1 MVSRAITAAVVATAL
16 GFAGQLH
23 ARVRYVVAVS
33 ETTYAMKDWR
43 EVVSVLQTRYGA
55 AIVRYDKSPTR
66 TAAGLAAHKP
76 DYVAFV
82 ARPQEASREFVVDVH
97 RMMRKLDSD
106 PYTDAIWGIVTG
118 YNAGDALRIAKET
131 KPLTITRGASGMGS
145 GLLKN
150 FAFGFASNEG
160 KQYAF
165 FVKKNGQVKQTEVKP
180 DTVKSLVDGFN
191 NDKPECFLTS
201 GHATTRDWQVGYT
214 FKGGQFRC
222 ERGQLY
228 GLTTTNKRH
237 NINSPNPK
245 IYMPVGNC
253 LIGQITGPDCMTT
266 AMIHSA
272 GVRQMIGY
280 TVATWYGF
288 GGWGVRDMFFG
299 RPGQLS
305 FAEAAFFN
313 NQALMHKLVAE
324 HPKVSQVNFPSYDHR
339 QMGRI
344 MSDMAR
350 RYRIVRKNKTT
361 GRLEL
366 DRDAMGLLWDRDTV
380 AFYGDPAWRAEMPKP
395 ATPPPWS
402 QELKAG
408 DGKFTFTVRCA
419 AEGSYPNRPI
429 VQLLPKRLVD
439 IKIVEGADR
448 KPVITDNFIL
458 LPLKGKFA
466 KGDSVKIVFKA
477 KPMPIPE

>member
-1 MVSRAITAAVVATAL
+1 MVV
-16 GFAGQLH
+16 GFTGQLH
-23 ARVRYVVAVS
+23 ARSRYVVVVS
-33 ETTYAMKDWR
+33 EATSALKEWR
-43 EVVSVLQTRYGA
+43 AVVSALQTKYGA
-55 AIVRYDKSPTR
+55 AIVRYDKSPGQAMAKI
-66 TAAGLAAHKP
+66 AACKP
-76 DYVAFV
+76 DYAAFV
-82 ARPQEASREFVVDVH
+82 ARPREASRNFVVKVH
-97 RMMRKLDSD
+97 RMMRRLDSD

-118 YNAGDALRIAKET
+118 YNAGDALRIAKEN
-131 KPLTITRGASGMGS
+131 KPLTITRGASGMGQ

-150 FAFGFASNEG
+150 FDSGFASNEG
-160 KQYAF
+160 RQYAF
-165 FVKKNGQVKQTEVKP
+165 FVKKDGKVTKTEVKP

-191 NDKPECFLTS
+191 NDRPQCFLTS

-222 ERGQLY
+222 EKGQLY

-237 NINSPNPK
+237 DINSPNPK

-253 LIGQITGPDCMTT
+253 LIGRITGPDCMTT

-313 NQALMHKLVAE
+313 NQALMHKLLTE
-324 HPKVSQVNFPSYDHR
+324 HPKVSQANFPDYDHR
-339 QMGRI
+339 QMRGI
-344 MSDMAR
+344 MSYMVR
-350 RYRIVRKNKTT
+350 RYGLIRKNKTT
-361 GRLEL
+361 GRPEM

-395 ATPPPWS
+395 AAPPQWS
-402 QELKAG
+402 QELKDSG
-408 DGKFTFTVRCA
+408 GKFTFTVRCA
-419 AEGSYPNRPI
+419 AEGTYPNRPI
-429 VQLLPKRLVD
+429 VQMLPRRLID
-439 IKIVEGADR
+439 IEILEGSDR

-466 KGDSVKIVFKA
+466 KGDSVKIVFKG
-477 KPMPIPE
+477 KTLPQPK

>member
-1 MVSRAITAAVVATAL
+1 MSKAITTAVVAVVL

-23 ARVRYVVAVS
+23 AGSRYVVAVS
-33 ETTYAMKDWR
+33 ETTGAMKDWR
-43 EVVSVLQTRYGA
+43 EVVSALQTKYGA
-55 AIVRYDKSPTR
+55 SVVRYDKSPR
-66 TAAGLAAHKP
+66 HAAVKLAAHKP

-82 ARPQEASREFVVDVH
+82 ARPQEASRVFVVVVH

-118 YNAGDALRIAKET
+118 YNAGDALRIARET
-131 KPLTITRGASGMGS
+131 KPLTITRGASGMGE
-145 GLLKN
+145 GLLRN
-150 FAFGFASNEG
+150 FASGFASNEG
-160 KQYAF
+160 RQYAF
-165 FVKKNGQVKQTEVKP
+165 FVKTGGKVKRTEVKP

-191 NDKPECFLTS
+191 NDKPQCFLTS

-222 ERGQLY
+222 DKGQLY

-245 IYMPVGNC
+245 IYLPVGNC
-253 LIGQITGPDCMTT
+253 LIGQITGPDCMAT

-299 RPGQLS
+299 RAGQLS
-305 FAEAAFFN
+305 FAEAAYFN
-313 NQALMHKLVAE
+313 NQALMHKLVTE
-324 HPKVSQVNFPSYDHR
+324 HPKVAQVDFPDHDHK

-344 MSDMAR
+344 MSYMAR
-350 RYRIVRKNKTT
+350 RHGIVRKNKTS
-361 GRLEL
+361 GRIEM

-402 QELKAG
+402 QELKESG
-408 DGKFTFTVRCA
+408 GKFAFTVRCTA
-419 AEGSYPNRPI
+419 DGSYPNRPV
-429 VQLLPKRLVD
+429 VQLLPGRLVD
-439 IKIVEGADR
+439 IKILEGADR

-477 KPMPIPE
+477 KPMPAPR